1 MPVLMSVSVSRAL
14 RTEISCDNYGRP
26 RSKKIAV
33 YRRFF
38 VYRLQLM
45 LLLAFFGSAALW
57 AQDAEQ
63 DDEASDEA
71 QVEEEASLPA
81 DAVSDEE
88 IEELLGLDE
97 DYSEIEEEEFNPT
110 EGVRFEQSIPYPT
123 DI

>member
-1 MPVLMSVSVSRAL
+1 MKASMVFLRSV
-14 RTEISCDNYGRP
+14 
-26 RSKKIAV
+26 
-33 YRRFF
+33 
-38 VYRLQLM
+38 
-45 LLLAFFGSAALW
+45 LLAALLGSGGAW
-57 AQDAEQ
+57 AQDAEP

-71 QVEEEASLPA
+71 QVEDEAPLPA
-81 DAVSDEE
+81 DEVSDQE

>member
-1 MPVLMSVSVSRAL
+1 M
-14 RTEISCDNYGRP
+14 
-26 RSKKIAV
+26 
-33 YRRFF
+33 
-38 VYRLQLM
+38 YRLQLM
-45 LLLAFFGSAALW
+45 LLLALLGSAALW
-57 AQDAEQ
+57 AQDAEP

-71 QVEEEASLPA
+71 QVEDEAPLPS
-81 DAVSDEE
+81 DEVSDQE

>member
-1 MPVLMSVSVSRAL
+1 M
-14 RTEISCDNYGRP
+14 
-26 RSKKIAV
+26 
-33 YRRFF
+33 
-38 VYRLQLM
+38 YRLQLM
-45 LLLAFFGSAALW
+45 LLLGLLGSAALW
-57 AQDAEQ
+57 AQDAEP

-71 QVEEEASLPA
+71 QVENEAPPPA
-81 DAVSDEE
+81 DEVSDQE

>member
-1 MPVLMSVSVSRAL
+1 
-14 RTEISCDNYGRP
+14 
-26 RSKKIAV
+26 
-33 YRRFF
+33 

-45 LLLAFFGSAALW
+45 LLLVFLGSAALW
-57 AQDAEQ
+57 AQDPGPEV
-63 DDEASDEA
+63 EASDDDA
-71 QVEEEASLPA
+71 QVEAEASPPA
-81 DAVSDEE
+81 DEVTDEE

>member
-1 MPVLMSVSVSRAL
+1 
-14 RTEISCDNYGRP
+14 
-26 RSKKIAV
+26 
-33 YRRFF
+33 
-38 VYRLQLM
+38 M

-71 QVEEEASLPA
+71 QVEEEKSLPA
-81 DAVSDEE
+81 DDISDEE

>member
-1 MPVLMSVSVSRAL
+1 M
-14 RTEISCDNYGRP
+14 
-26 RSKKIAV
+26 
-33 YRRFF
+33 
-38 VYRLQLM
+38 YRLQLM

>member
-1 MPVLMSVSVSRAL
+1 M
-14 RTEISCDNYGRP
+14 
-26 RSKKIAV
+26 
-33 YRRFF
+33 
-38 VYRLQLM
+38 YRLQLM

-63 DDEASDEA
+63 DGDASDEA
-71 QVEEEASLPA
+71 QVEDETSPPA
-81 DAVSDEE
+81 DDVSDEE
-88 IEELLGLDE
+88 IEALLGLDE

>member
-1 MPVLMSVSVSRAL
+1 
-14 RTEISCDNYGRP
+14 
-26 RSKKIAV
+26 
-33 YRRFF
+33 

-45 LLLAFFGSAALW
+45 LLLVFLGSAALW
-57 AQDAEQ
+57 AQDPEPEV
-63 DDEASDEA
+63 EASDDDA
-71 QVEEEASLPA
+71 QVEAEASPPA
-81 DAVSDEE
+81 DEVTDEE